1 MKDDLLKPGAFLIKT
16 HLFIP
21 KTVAKLSK
29 DWFVLVLTTFDL
41 IHNIQKGL
49 GKFSKSFT
57 SICTFYT
64 LVRISNFRT
73 LKKETFVNSEMTLF
87 EEQQ

>member
-29 DWFVLVLTTFDL
+29 DFCFSMNVQLLTSYITFRKD
-41 IHNIQKGL
+41 
-49 GKFSKSFT
+49 
-57 SICTFYT
+57 
-64 LVRISNFRT
+64 
-73 LKKETFVNSEMTLF
+73 
-87 EEQQ
+87 